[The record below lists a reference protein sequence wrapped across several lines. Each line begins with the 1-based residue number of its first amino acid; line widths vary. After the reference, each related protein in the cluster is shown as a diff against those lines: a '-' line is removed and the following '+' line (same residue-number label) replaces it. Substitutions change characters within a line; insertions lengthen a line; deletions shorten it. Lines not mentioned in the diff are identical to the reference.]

1 MCIYGF
7 GERLEKVIKEKELS
21 NAELARK
28 LKVRPAAINN
38 YIDGTFMPSTPNL
51 ARLCKVLNISSDWL
65 LGLTDDYKERKSKN
79 G

>member
-38 YIDGTFMPSTPNL
+38 YIDGTFMPNVPNL
-51 ARLCKVLNISSDWL
+51 VRLCKVLNISSDWL